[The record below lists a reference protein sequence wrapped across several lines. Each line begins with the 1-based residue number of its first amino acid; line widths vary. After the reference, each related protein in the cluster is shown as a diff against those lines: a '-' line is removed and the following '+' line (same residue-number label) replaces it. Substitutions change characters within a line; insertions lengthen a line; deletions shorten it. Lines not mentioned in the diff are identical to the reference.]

1 MSLLLKLE
9 RKQNNSPYA
18 FLIRILLFR
27 SYSFGIET
35 ITTFTH
41 SRSSLENHILFQTK
55 MGNVYTRFQTK
66 KAPKPYRLGR
76 TYLYGF
82 YARVPPGDFPCS
94 SGSVCFRLVYML
106 DQLQRLYC

>member
-9 RKQNNSPYA
+9 RKQNNSPNA
-18 FLIRILLFR
+18 FLIRIFLFR

-66 KAPKPYRLGR
+66 KALSLPECLMKFCMVTL
-76 TYLYGF
+76 TF
-82 YARVPPGDFPCS
+82 E
-94 SGSVCFRLVYML
+94 SVNEIL
-106 DQLQRLYC
+106 